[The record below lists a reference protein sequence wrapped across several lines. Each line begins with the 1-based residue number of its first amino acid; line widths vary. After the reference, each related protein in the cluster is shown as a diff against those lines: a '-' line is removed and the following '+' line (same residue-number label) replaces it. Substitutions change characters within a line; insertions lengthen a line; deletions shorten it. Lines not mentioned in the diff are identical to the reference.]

1 MKFRFY
7 AVLHNMKLDSTKTKG
22 KRINLDEYRAR
33 ITNGS
38 GEFEKILQNPETN
51 ERIGFHSANEF
62 LADNTTYVYI
72 DGELENIISFEEMD
86 TIGLGFSFSLLR
98 KIQYLTHY
106 LWTVKDNN
114 IYVRDGFLIVYEN
127 NFRDVGT
134 YKASVSEINSTADNL
149 RDVISTFSDE
159 ELDRAVSTMEEN
171 LFDLDSEEN
180 NDNKRELIESKYPTP
195 EVFYESEGSNRY
207 IRAFFFTIAARSQ
220 AILSLKIVSY
230 INALE
235 CLFSTSRN
243 KISHNVA
250 ERAASLVKNTVIE
263 RDELYKKIKKA
274 YNVRSRIVHGDP
286 LNNNEDELAEM
297 SKVLDNLL
305 RNILL
310 EHKNFFKEDTEKK
323 LADKFE
329 QLVSQEL

>member
-7 AVLHNMKLDSTKTKG
+7 AVLHNMKLDNIKTKG

-33 ITNGS
+33 ITNSS
-38 GEFEKILQNPETN
+38 GEFKKILQNPETN

-72 DGELENIISFEEMD
+72 DGELENIISFEEMN

-134 YKASVSEINSTADNL
+134 YKASVSAINSTADNF

-159 ELDRAVSTMEEN
+159 ELNRAVSTMEEN
-171 LFDLDSEEN
+171 LFDPDSEEN

-220 AILSLKIVSY
+220 GILSLKIVFY

-235 CLFSTSRN
+235 CLFSISRN
-243 KISHNVA
+243 KITHNVA
-250 ERAASLVKNTVIE
+250 ERAASLVKNTIIE

-310 EHKNFFKEDTEKK
+310 EHKNFFEEDTEKK

>member
-1 MKFRFY
+1 M
-7 AVLHNMKLDSTKTKG
+7 
-22 KRINLDEYRAR
+22 
-33 ITNGS
+33 
-38 GEFEKILQNPETN
+38 
-51 ERIGFHSANEF
+51 
-62 LADNTTYVYI
+62 
-72 DGELENIISFEEMD
+72 
-86 TIGLGFSFSLLR
+86 
-98 KIQYLTHY
+98 
-106 LWTVKDNN
+106 
-114 IYVRDGFLIVYEN
+114 
-127 NFRDVGT
+127 
-134 YKASVSEINSTADNL
+134 
-149 RDVISTFSDE
+149 
-159 ELDRAVSTMEEN
+159 
-171 LFDLDSEEN
+171 
-180 NDNKRELIESKYPTP
+180 
-195 EVFYESEGSNRY
+195 
-207 IRAFFFTIAARSQ
+207 
-220 AILSLKIVSY
+220 SY

-243 KISHNVA
+243 KITHNVA

-263 RDELYKKIKKA
+263 RDELYKKIKTA